1 MKRCQG
7 ASKHVEKSKSVGVYL
22 PEAECGL
29 FISCFMPL
37 SPRHFFAKL
46 VCIWSWL
53 GRWIQTSLKC
63 QMIYTNFHIS
73 SQPHHPPKKQNQTK
87 KSIQPNPTNKQ
98 RNKQTNPTQT
108 WMPNHLKNLFRENMD
123 LMTVW
128 GSSLTAEIL
137 LIQLQHKINV
147 GTETKISGLKL
158 KKIQAE
164 EEKN

>member
-1 MKRCQG
+1 
-7 ASKHVEKSKSVGVYL
+7 
-22 PEAECGL
+22 
-29 FISCFMPL
+29 
-37 SPRHFFAKL
+37 
-46 VCIWSWL
+46 
-53 GRWIQTSLKC
+53 
-63 QMIYTNFHIS
+63 
-73 SQPHHPPKKQNQTK
+73 
-87 KSIQPNPTNKQ
+87 
-98 RNKQTNPTQT
+98 
-108 WMPNHLKNLFRENMD
+108 MD